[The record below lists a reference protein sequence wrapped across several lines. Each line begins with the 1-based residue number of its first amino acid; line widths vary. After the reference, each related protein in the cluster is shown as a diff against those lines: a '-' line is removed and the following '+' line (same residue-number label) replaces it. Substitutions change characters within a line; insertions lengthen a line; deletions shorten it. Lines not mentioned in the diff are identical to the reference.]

1 VLGARLGRSAAL
13 AAAAFGVARAAT
25 FRLAFASLATLST
38 LSTTS
43 LATTAV
49 HIKLFT
55 VCQATHAGFLSK
67 NSRSISRWD
76 SLVLVL
82 LL

>member
-1 VLGARLGRSAAL
+1 MLGARLGRSAAL

-25 FRLAFASLATLST
+25 FGLAFASLAT